1 MEILGIC
8 SRYCCG
14 LYAGKVLVIV
24 QGVKEEM
31 GKRNRG
37 LIKKNLLFWRKL
49 LKTTAL
55 PKNLICAI
63 IYYSG
68 FYKIYKKLV
77 NREINGLI
85 IFVYHNIEKEIFAKH
100 VKFLTKRYKI
110 ISLSK
115 AVELL
120 SQGKNLKEHLAI
132 TFDDGYRNIKHIVN
146 EITRNEIPICV
157 YLTTD
162 SIDKNDFFWW
172 DKLRIMAR
180 QNKEFAIKKSIYKY
194 EKLLKEIPQEKR
206 DEKLNEIL
214 SEYASNTNNRPYLKE
229 NRDNINNMPLS
240 WNDIKEIK
248 RYAVEFGAHSHHHY
262 ILPNAQPTII
272 KKDIQR
278 NKESIEKN
286 VSTKCLH
293 FAYPNGDYNREVIK
307 ILKEQGFISA
317 TTTKYGINTKNT
329 SLFELY
335 RIGINNKDW
344 IPTVAVKISG
354 LWNKIKKV

>member
-1 MEILGIC
+1 MKFSKKVNYLLEISISTAIVDLDVQIAHIPLLDRFGFFLF
-8 SRYCCG
+8 G
-14 LYAGKVLVIV
+14 GKS
-24 QGVKEEM
+24 
-31 GKRNRG
+31 
-37 LIKKNLLFWRKL
+37 

-55 PKNLICAI
+55 LKNLLCAI

-68 FYKIYKKLV
+68 LNQVYKKMV

-85 IFVYHNIEKEIFAKH
+85 ILVYHNIEKEIFAKH

-146 EITRNEIPICV
+146 EITKNKIPICV

-180 QNKEFAIKKSIYKY
+180 QNKKFAIKESYY

-214 SEYASNTNNRPYLKE
+214 SEYVSNTNNRPYLKK
-229 NRDNINNMPLS
+229 NKNNINNMPLS
-240 WNDIKEIK
+240 WRDIKEIK

-262 ILPNAQPTII
+262 ILSNAQPLTI
-272 KKDIQR
+272 KKDIQK
-278 NKESIEKN
+278 NKELIEKN
-286 VSTKCLH
+286 ITTKCLH

-317 TTTKYGINTKNT
+317 TTIKCGINTKNT
-329 SLFELY
+329 SLFELF
-335 RIGINNKDW
+335 RIGIDNKDW
-344 IPTVAVKISG
+344 VPTVAIKTSR
-354 LWNKIKKV
+354 LWNKIKKF